1 MRRRGR
7 CCVIWSEVSGRVSD
21 MSIDELTAALREFAA
36 EREWEQFHT
45 PKNLAMALAGEAG
58 ELVAEFQWLTPE
70 QSTSL
75 GASQRQAVGEEMADV
90 FIYLCRLADVTGID
104 LMAATRAKLE
114 ANRARYSV
122 EVAKGNAAK
131 VERE

>member
-1 MRRRGR
+1 
-7 CCVIWSEVSGRVSD
+7 

-70 QSTSL
+70 QSASL
-75 GASQRQAVGEEMADV
+75 DASQRQAVGEEMADV
-90 FIYLCRLADVTGID
+90 LIYLCRLADVTGID
-104 LMAATRAKLE
+104 LMAATQSKLE

-122 EVAKGNAAK
+122 DVARGNAVK
-131 VERE
+131 VERG